1 MIVDAEGAPV
11 LIIDATAYTTMR
23 IVGKSMYALHGCI
36 AVPGWVCTADILM
49 IVDPQ
54 LFGLF
59 SCFIHVS
66 LLGVLEIINLR

>member
-1 MIVDAEGAPV
+1 
-11 LIIDATAYTTMR
+11 
-23 IVGKSMYALHGCI
+23 MYALHACI

-49 IVDPQ
+49 IVDPR

-66 LLGVLEIINLR
+66 LFGVLEVCLMALDLNASDADMVHFVGQRRF